1 MGVIN
6 KGHTFVSGENVTA
19 DKLNNLADDA
29 TFNSSSTDGTTLE
42 VADPG
47 GYIKVK
53 DAGIDAQH
61 LANDSVTTDKI
72 TNANV
77 TYAKI
82 QNVAANS
89 VVGNPTASDATPQ
102 AISIADLS
110 TDVVAAISNSTP
122 HTSDTNSDGT
132 NDTGGTDGLM
142 SAEDKTKLDG
152 LTNTTYSA
160 GTGLNLTGT
169 TFALDDTVPAGAV
182 DFNPGS
188 DFIQTSYTDTERTS
202 EGFPTDGGVLAKS
215 RSSSDTEDG
224 NIWFMCNRSDT
235 TSYGRVN
242 VVNTSPNAKGAIFQA
257 VAFRPTATALAGT
270 PSNTSDSE
278 FYVSA
283 SCQVQT
289 LSNNSFQNYDP
300 RLALTF
306 QNYDTGGVSN
316 IFIRADTVHA
326 YSTTTSLN
334 QMQLGR
340 SSNLWSEV
348 FAANGTINTSDQ
360 RLKQDIED
368 LSEAETRVAIAAKGL
383 LKKFRWKEAVQQ
395 KGENAR
401 IHFGIIAQD
410 LIAAFQSEGLDPF
423 KYSVI
428 CFNEWWRNP
437 EDPTDCRDEEVEGW
451 EYGSQYAVR
460 YDELLAFIIAA
471 L

>member
-1 MGVIN
+1 MGVID

-29 TFNSSSTDGTTLE
+29 IFNSNSTDGTTLE
-42 VADPG
+42 VANPG

-53 DAGIDAQH
+53 DAGIDTQH
-61 LANDSVTTDKI
+61 LADDAVTTAKI
-72 TNANV
+72 ADDNV
-77 TYAKI
+77 TYDKI

-89 VVGNPTASDATPQ
+89 VIGNPTASDATPQ

-110 TDVVAAISNSTP
+110 ADVATDIGNATTST
-122 HTSDTNSDGT
+122 N
-132 NDTGGTDGLM
+132 GLM
-142 SAEDKTKLDG
+142 SSADKTKLDG

-160 GTGLNLTGT
+160 GAGLNLTGT
-169 TFALDDTVPAGAV
+169 TFALDSTVPAGAV
-182 DFNPGS
+182 DFDPGS
-188 DFIQTSYTDTERTS
+188 DFIQNSYTDAQRTS

-215 RSSSDTEDG
+215 RPSSATDDG
-224 NIWFMCNRSDT
+224 NIWFMCNRSDN

-289 LSNNSFQNYDP
+289 LSTNFTGYNP

-306 QNYDTGGVSN
+306 QNYDTSDVSN
-316 IFIRADTVHA
+316 IFINAGAVYGA
-326 YSTTTSLN
+326 IASGGGLN
-334 QMQLGR
+334 LGQA
-340 SSNLWSEV
+340 SNLWSEV
-348 FAANGTINTSDQ
+348 FAANGTINTSDE

-401 IHFGIIAQD
+401 IHFGVIAQD

>member
-1 MGVIN
+1 MGVID

-29 TFNSSSTDGTTLE
+29 TFNSDTTDNTTLE
-42 VADPG
+42 VHSSGYLKVNDGGIGTTQLADG
-47 GYIKVK
+47 
-53 DAGIDAQH
+53 A
-61 LANDSVTTDKI
+61 VTTAKI
-72 TNANV
+72 ADDNV
-77 TYAKI
+77 TYDKI

-89 VVGNPTASDATPQ
+89 VIGNPTTSDATPQ

-110 TDVVAAISNSTP
+110 TDVVANISNSTP

-169 TFALDDTVPAGAV
+169 TFNLDNTVPAGAV

-188 DFIQTSYTDTERTS
+188 DFIQNSYTDAERTS

-215 RSSSDTEDG
+215 RPSSATDDG
-224 NIWFMCNRSDT
+224 NIWFMCNRSDNS
-235 TSYGRVN
+235 SYGRVN

-257 VAFRPTATALAGT
+257 VAFRPTNLSGA
-270 PSNTSDSE
+270 SNTSDSE

-289 LSNNSFQNYDP
+289 LSTNFTGYNP

-306 QNYDTGGVSN
+306 QNYDTGGISN
-316 IFIRADTVHA
+316 IFITANTVYGGTA
-326 YSTTTSLN
+326 TGTGLN
-334 QMQLGR
+334 LGQA
-340 SSNLWSEV
+340 SNLWNEV

-401 IHFGIIAQD
+401 IHFGVIAQD

>member
-29 TFNSSSTDGTTLE
+29 TFNSDTTDDTTLE
-42 VADPG
+42 VHSS
-47 GYIKVK
+47 GYLKVK
-53 DAGIDAQH
+53 DAGIGTTQ
-61 LANDSVTTDKI
+61 LADSAVTTAKI
-72 TNANV
+72 ADANV

-257 VAFRPTATALAGT
+257 VAFRPTATALSGT

-316 IFIRADTVHA
+316 IFIRASTVYGGTA
-326 YSTTTSLN
+326 SGTGLN
-334 QMQLGR
+334 LGEA
-340 SSNLWSEV
+340 SNLWNEV
-348 FAANGTINTSDQ
+348 FAANGTINTSDE